1 MITLRALLLTDV
13 VDSTKL
19 AQAVGDAEMARLWTA
34 HDRAARDLLPVWH
47 GREIDKTD
55 GMLLLFDSAA
65 DAAGY
70 ALAYH
75 RALAALGLPFKARA
89 GLHVGPVTLR
99 ENSAADV
106 ALGAKPIEVEGVAK
120 PIAARVMSAARGG
133 QTLLTGDARI
143 ALGVTALRLQS
154 HGQWRLQGVTEP
166 VELFELGQDDA
177 GADGDAPFTPPPGGT
192 KAYRVVRQG
201 DLWVPLRQV
210 KHSLPAERDSFVGRQ
225 EPLLQLARKLADG
238 ARLVSVLG
246 MGGTGK
252 TRLVT
257 RFAWSSLGEFPGG
270 VWFCDLSQARS
281 VDGIYFA
288 VAQGLDVPLGKADP
302 VVQLAH
308 AIAGRG
314 TCLVILDNFE
324 QVARHAEETL
334 GRWLDRAAQAKFIVT
349 TREVLGIAGEETMA
363 LAPLPAGDATTLFL
377 RRAESA
383 KQGYHPSAD
392 DQTAIE
398 QLVKVLDGLPL
409 AIELAAARVRVMPPR
424 TLLAR
429 MNERF
434 KVLWSKGGRHDRQ
447 ATLRAAF
454 DWSWELLSEPE
465 KAALAQLS
473 VFEGGFTLESA
484 DAVLD
489 LSATGDAPWTVDV
502 VHWLVDKS
510 FVRQVADDRFDLL
523 ESVREYAAEHL
534 ATESRFAG
542 SGPFAQSSAQIR
554 HGRFFAAQK
563 DNKSIWN
570 PSLET
575 QNLVAACRRAVARGD
590 PITAVAVFE
599 RAWDALELRG
609 PFRVAIDLADL
620 IGDIPALTV
629 ASRARVDQIAGRA
642 MILSGRAADARRH
655 LEAALAAA
663 RSTGDRL
670 CEARALAGVAEL
682 NSQEGQMPLGRELYE
697 AALAIGLE
705 LDDRKLQCAVLNGL
719 GTLHEHLG
727 QLDIAKARYEAALAA
742 ARSAGSRRWEGGT
755 LGNLGQFFANS
766 GSTILA
772 MPLYEKAVAIARSLG
787 DRQWEGNMLCNLGL
801 LHHAKGQTEAA
812 RTQLD
817 AALQLARDLGYVQ
830 LESVVLCNLGI
841 VHEAIDDRET
851 ARRHYEAAIA
861 IAHDRNDR
869 RSMGQ
874 FVGYLGLLHAR
885 DGRFAQARECL
896 EDGEATLRAVG
907 DRVSL
912 GIVLC
917 SQAEMKQREGDARA
931 ALALLENATRLA
943 VESGSEPESEFG
955 LALDH
960 VRALLRQ
967 SASTTATGR

>member
-1 MITLRALLLTDV
+1 
-13 VDSTKL
+13 
-19 AQAVGDAEMARLWTA
+19 
-34 HDRAARDLLPVWH
+34 
-47 GREIDKTD
+47 
-55 GMLLLFDSAA
+55 MLLLFDSAA

-89 GLHVGPVTLR
+89 GLHVGLVTLR

-120 PIAARVMSAARGG
+120 TIAARVMSAARGG
-133 QTLLTGDARI
+133 QTLLTADAQI
-143 ALGVTALRLQS
+143 ALGVTALCLQS
-154 HGQWRLQGVTEP
+154 HGQWRLQGLTEP
-166 VELFELGQDDA
+166 VELFEVGQHDA
-177 GADGDAPFTPPPGGT
+177 GADGDAPFTPPPDST

-201 DLWVPLRQV
+201 DLWVPLREV
-210 KHSLPAERDSFVGRQ
+210 KHSLPAERDSFVGRR
-225 EPLLQLARKLADG
+225 EPLLQLARKLEDG

-257 RFAWSSLGEFPGG
+257 RFAWSRLGEFPGG

-288 VAQGLDVPLGKADP
+288 VAQGLDVPLGKTDP

-334 GRWLDRAAQAKFIVT
+334 GRWLDRAAQATFIVT

-392 DQTAIE
+392 DRTTIE

-502 VHWLVDKS
+502 VHGLVDKS

-523 ESVREYAAEHL
+523 ESVSDYAAEHL
-534 ATESRFAG
+534 RTEGRYLGSGECAAAAAQRRHWQYFAG
-542 SGPFAQSSAQIR
+542 LDER
-554 HGRFFAAQK
+554 AAAA
-563 DNKSIWN
+563 DRCV
-570 PSLET
+570 ET
-575 QNLVAACRRAVARGD
+575 RNLVAACRRAVAVSD
-590 PITAVAVFE
+590 AASAVGAMVG
-599 RAWDALELRG
+599 AWAALRLRG
-609 PFRVAIDLADL
+609 PVRVGADLAGLVRTLPGLSARQQAESDWVAGGAL
-620 IGDIPALTV
+620 YVLGEVIPARERFDAGLAL
-629 ASRARVDQIAGRA
+629 ASAAG
-642 MILSGRAADARRH
+642 DRH
-655 LEAALAAA
+655 LEARLLVATATQLAAEGHVREA
-663 RSTGDRL
+663 LEHLNRAHAFAHQLNDRSL
-670 CEARALAGVAEL
+670 QCLVL
-682 NSQEGQMPLGRELYE
+682 NDLGNLSNHQGLLEDASGFYE
-697 AALAIGLE
+697 AALTQA
-705 LDDRKLQCAVLNGL
+705 RGL
-719 GTLHEHLG
+719 GDRRLEGGLLGNLGAIEHDQG
-727 QLDIAKARYEAALAA
+727 RLDEARMHYDMALAL
-742 ARSAGSRRWEGGT
+742 AREVGDRRWEG
-755 LGNLGQFFANS
+755 N
-766 GSTILA
+766 
-772 MPLYEKAVAIARSLG
+772 AR
-787 DRQWEGNMLCNLGL
+787 CNLGL
-801 LHHAKGQTEAA
+801 LQHEQGLTPQAQSQFEAA
-812 RTQLD
+812 LTI
-817 AALQLARDLGYVQ
+817 ARELGHVR
-830 LESVVLCNLGI
+830 LECTVLCNLGI
-841 VHEAIDDRET
+841 VLEARGEVDD
-851 ARRHYEAAIA
+851 ARVHYERSVAV
-861 IAHDRNDR
+861 AHELGDR
-869 RSMGQ
+869 RLEGQ
-874 FVGYLGLLHAR
+874 FRGYLGLLDARLGRFGESQACLAVGEALLLEASDQLSLGLLLCSRAEAEHLAGDAIAAR
-885 DGRFAQARECL
+885 DRWQRAQALATQTRV
-896 EDGEATLRAVG
+896 EAASELGRAV
-907 DRVSL
+907 
-912 GIVLC
+912 
-917 SQAEMKQREGDARA
+917 AR
-931 ALALLENATRLA
+931 LQLLLEPAR
-943 VESGSEPESEFG
+943 V
-955 LALDH
+955 D
-960 VRALLRQ
+960 
-967 SASTTATGR
+967 